1 MPRSA
6 RVADRATPFWSR
18 SDLRQG
24 PAQVGPRSWGAEAGP
39 VTGAAFFDLDRTLM
53 AGSSGME
60 FARVAA
66 RRGVVSRRVVTRWA
80 VDHLRYRIEGASDE
94 KTFEA
99 LKIARES
106 VTGVPEREIARMWP
120 EVLAGILPRIHPEV
134 LAEAHRHQDAGREV
148 WIVSAAGSEMV
159 ESLAAVLGMSG
170 GIGTRYEVGPGGAYT
185 GEIEG
190 PFVYGQGKVEAI
202 EALVTGRGLDLVDSW
217 SYSDSISDLPM
228 LRAVGTA
235 VAVNPDRE
243 LRAIATGEGWEI
255 LHLDRIGRR
264 LAIGGTVVAAGLV
277 GGLGSYV
284 SSRRQARTRR
294 LFP

>member
-1 MPRSA
+1 MA
-6 RVADRATPFWSR
+6 
-18 SDLRQG
+18 
-24 PAQVGPRSWGAEAGP
+24 
-39 VTGAAFFDLDRTLM
+39 GAAFFDLDRTLM

-66 RRGVVSRRVVTRWA
+66 RRGVVPRRVVARWA

-106 VTGVPEREIARMWP
+106 VTGTSVREIARMWP
-120 EVLAGILPRIHPEV
+120 EVLAGILPRVHPEV
-134 LAEAHRHQDAGREV
+134 LAEAHLHQDAGREV
-148 WIVSAAGSEMV
+148 WIVSASGSAMV
-159 ESLAAVLGMSG
+159 ESLAAVLGMDG
-170 GIGTRYEVGPGGAYT
+170 GIGTRYEVGADGAYT
-185 GEIEG
+185 GAIDG
-190 PFVYGQGKVEAI
+190 PFVYGAGKVEAI
-202 EALVTGRGLDLVDSW
+202 DALAVERDLDLADSW

-228 LRAVGTA
+228 LRAAGTP

-243 LRAIATGEGWEI
+243 LRRIATGEGWEI
-255 LHLDRIGRR
+255 MHLDRIGRR
-264 LAIGGTVVAAGLV
+264 LAIAGTVAVAGLV

-284 SSRRQARTRR
+284 SSRRQVRPRR